1 MKMSLRDGLKLS
13 LSLLTK
19 RDQKL
24 LFLAFLVQISLSV
37 LDLIGIGAIAAV
49 VAIAVSV
56 IQNVEIPSAIKSV
69 LSFFGQGDLS
79 AYNSVIAL
87 SIAAAVLFSSKTLVT
102 ALITKRQF
110 TFLANRDALAS
121 TKLMQ
126 EFVNHSILTIQ
137 ARPAQET
144 ISALTAGVTSATTN
158 FLGNLIIVSSEG
170 SLLLIVSIALLLN
183 SPAVAICA
191 ILLFGVVGVILH
203 KILGNVAQDM
213 GRENNTQAVAQAAA
227 IQTTISA
234 YRELSVMNRQDFFNA
249 EFARARWRGAHLS
262 ANGLFL
268 GQISRYVFELTLV
281 LGAFALAA
289 SQFIF
294 NDAVTAITTLSVFL
308 AAGTRLLP
316 SLLRLQTG
324 LVIMKGSLGG
334 SQLMVDL
341 RKRLDQ
347 TPINFTMNSDRS
359 RQSVRNNASV
369 AYSLN
374 LNDVTFIY
382 PTNEK
387 PALRHI
393 NLQVDSGKTLGLIG
407 RSGSGKSTLVDLIL
421 GVLIPNSGD
430 ILINGMDPIKA
441 RQNFVG
447 SISYVPQDIT
457 LISGNIE
464 ANVAL
469 GLNKDQYEIEW
480 IWESLEA
487 AQLADF
493 VKSLPEQLNT
503 EVGERGVR
511 LSGGQR
517 QRIGLARALLSQPSL
532 LILDE
537 ATSALDMETE
547 SEITSALAQ
556 IKHPITKI
564 VIAHRLGTVQH
575 LDRICILDE
584 GEIRAT
590 GVFSDL
596 AKDFPFMTE
605 YLV

>member
-1 MKMSLRDGLKLS
+1 
-13 LSLLTK
+13 
-19 RDQKL
+19 
-24 LFLAFLVQISLSV
+24 
-37 LDLIGIGAIAAV
+37 
-49 VAIAVSV
+49 
-56 IQNVEIPSAIKSV
+56 
-69 LSFFGQGDLS
+69 
-79 AYNSVIAL
+79 
-87 SIAAAVLFSSKTLVT
+87 
-102 ALITKRQF
+102 
-110 TFLANRDALAS
+110 
-121 TKLMQ
+121 
-126 EFVNHSILTIQ
+126 
-137 ARPAQET
+137 
-144 ISALTAGVTSATTN
+144 
-158 FLGNLIIVSSEG
+158 
-170 SLLLIVSIALLLN
+170 
-183 SPAVAICA
+183 
-191 ILLFGVVGVILH
+191 
-203 KILGNVAQDM
+203 
-213 GRENNTQAVAQAAA
+213 
-227 IQTTISA
+227 
-234 YRELSVMNRQDFFNA
+234 
-249 EFARARWRGAHLS
+249 
-262 ANGLFL
+262 
-268 GQISRYVFELTLV
+268 
-281 LGAFALAA
+281 
-289 SQFIF
+289 
-294 NDAVTAITTLSVFL
+294 
-308 AAGTRLLP
+308 
-316 SLLRLQTG
+316 
-324 LVIMKGSLGG
+324 
-334 SQLMVDL
+334 MVDL